1 MKDNPGTEAITE
13 RGGVTAGG
21 SRSVYEAIFRE
32 MSDAVFF
39 IDVARSDQD
48 YTFTYLRNN
57 ASHQRRTG
65 LSEDELRGQ
74 TPRELLGDE
83 QGTVVAEN
91 YRQCV
96 DQRETIEY
104 EEKLDLPGGTSH
116 WQTKLTPI
124 IDSGDVTQIVGV
136 ARDITEQKEQER
148 KLERIHRRFE
158 TVMETMSAA
167 VFLKDADGQYLVM
180 NQACREL
187 FDVEDQHIVGLT
199 DDDLFPSDI
208 AKQARTDD
216 QRVVEDGEMIEIEE
230 TVPTTAGHTVRLT
243 RKSPVYDEDGEVVA
257 LCGVSTD
264 ITERKE
270 REQELQMVRERFER
284 FAGNVRD
291 AFFLLP
297 TDYSETEYV
306 NPAVETIYGI
316 TPEEA
321 HDDPTAWLRHVHPD
335 DKNELLADME
345 AQRDGTIQWPVE
357 QEFRIEHPGRGMRWV
372 RAHLDV
378 VPDEN
383 GDPTWLTGVSTDITE
398 RKRAERELKE
408 SKERLTEQN
417 TVLESFAQTVT
428 DAERPVDE
436 QITALLD
443 LGTTYLDLDI
453 GIFSEIDGSKY
464 TVRNVVDPAGGIKLG
479 DTFNLTDTYCSLVYD
494 ADGPVSFHSANDG
507 GVKDHPAYEKQGIE
521 SYIGVPVL
529 VGDQRYGTLNFS
541 RSEARENAITDAEV
555 SFVRIIAQWIGTE
568 LTRQQR
574 REELKRTSQFL
585 QETQKVAKVGGWDVS
600 LRSERMR
607 WSEELY
613 RIHGLPLDANPTPE
627 EGIEFYHP
635 DDRDTIRDAFDRL
648 TTEGEPYDLE
658 LRIVTANDEVRW
670 VRTRGEPR
678 YEDDEIVAVHGTFQD
693 ITERK
698 EREQELQRQ
707 NSRLNE
713 FASVVSHDLRNP
725 LNVAQARA
733 TILQQQAADELQ
745 EHLTPL
751 VNSLERIESIIEDT
765 LTLAR
770 QGETVGDMNSISL
783 IDLVGKCWAG
793 VETAEATLEIDEE
806 FTIHGDRDRLRHV
819 FENLFRNAVEHGG
832 EGVTVRVGRVGED
845 CLYVEDDGPGIPADD
860 RETVFEPG
868 HTSTTDGTGFGLT
881 IVKRIAEAHGWDVT
895 ITDGRD
901 GGARFEFD
909 TAGLNDE

>member
-1 MKDNPGTEAITE
+1 
-13 RGGVTAGG
+13 
-21 SRSVYEAIFRE
+21 
-32 MSDAVFF
+32 MSDAVFL
-39 IDVARSDQD
+39 IDVARSDHD

-57 ASHQRRTG
+57 TSHQRRTG

-96 DQRETIEY
+96 DKRRTIEY
-104 EEKLDLPGGTSH
+104 EEELDLPGGTSH

-124 IDSGDVTQIVGV
+124 IDAGDVTQIVGV

-148 KLERIHRRFE
+148 KLKRIHRRFE

-187 FDVEDQHIVGLT
+187 FDVEGQDIVGLT
-199 DDDLFPSDI
+199 DDDLFPSDT
-208 AKQARTDD
+208 ARQARTDD
-216 QRVVEDGEMIEIEE
+216 QWVVENGEMIEIEE
-230 TVPTTAGHTVRLT
+230 TIPTTAGHTVRLT

-291 AFFLLP
+291 GFFLLP

-306 NPAVETIYGI
+306 NPAVERIYGI

-321 HDDPTAWLRHVHPD
+321 YDDPTAWLRHVHPD
-335 DKNELLADME
+335 DKDELLADME

-357 QEFRIEHPGRGMRWV
+357 QEFRIEHPDRGRRWV

-383 GDPTWLTGVSTDITE
+383 GDPTWITGIST
-398 RKRAERELKE
+398 
-408 SKERLTEQN
+408 
-417 TVLESFAQTVT
+417 
-428 DAERPVDE
+428 
-436 QITALLD
+436 
-443 LGTTYLDLDI
+443 
-453 GIFSEIDGSKY
+453 
-464 TVRNVVDPAGGIKLG
+464 
-479 DTFNLTDTYCSLVYD
+479 
-494 ADGPVSFHSANDG
+494 
-507 GVKDHPAYEKQGIE
+507 
-521 SYIGVPVL
+521 
-529 VGDQRYGTLNFS
+529 
-541 RSEARENAITDAEV
+541 
-555 SFVRIIAQWIGTE
+555 
-568 LTRQQR
+568 
-574 REELKRTSQFL
+574 
-585 QETQKVAKVGGWDVS
+585 
-600 LRSERMR
+600 
-607 WSEELY
+607 
-613 RIHGLPLDANPTPE
+613 
-627 EGIEFYHP
+627 
-635 DDRDTIRDAFDRL
+635 
-648 TTEGEPYDLE
+648 
-658 LRIVTANDEVRW
+658 
-670 VRTRGEPR
+670 
-678 YEDDEIVAVHGTFQD
+678 D

-698 EREQELQRQ
+698 EREKELQRQ

-745 EHLTPL
+745 EHLAPL
-751 VNSLERIESIIEDT
+751 LNSLERMESIIEDT

-770 QGETVGDMNSISL
+770 QGETVGDMSSISL
-783 IDLVGKCWAG
+783 VDLVGKCWAG

-832 EGVTVRVGRVGED
+832 EGLTVRVGRAGED
-845 CLYVEDDGPGIPADD
+845 CLYVEDDGPGIPTDD
-860 RETVFEPG
+860 RDAVFEPG
-868 HTSTTDGTGFGLT
+868 YTSATGGTGFGLT

-901 GGARFEFD
+901 GGARFVFD
-909 TAGLNDE
+909 AVGLNDSNA